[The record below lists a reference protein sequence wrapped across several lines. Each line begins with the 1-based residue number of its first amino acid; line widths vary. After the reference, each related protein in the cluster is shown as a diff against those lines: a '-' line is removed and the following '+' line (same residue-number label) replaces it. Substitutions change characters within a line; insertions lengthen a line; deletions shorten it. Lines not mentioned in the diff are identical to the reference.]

1 MASSGARRGAAAL
14 LLALGGC
21 GGAEPAMVASTSAA
35 PTLDRLTVTPTD
47 TEGIIDWLRQ
57 QHGKPVLSNYWAT
70 WCAPCLAELPDLLA
84 GTREFR
90 RSGGV
95 VVGIAMERM
104 VEDLDVATALA
115 KARAKA
121 EELHLDF
128 PVLVCTDD
136 DMNRIRK
143 VLGVELGGFPQTLTY
158 DRTGKLVAQHEGIAD
173 AGEFAALAS
182 DAER

>member
-1 MASSGARRGAAAL
+1 MHTFSYVGVDSVGKNVTGKLVAADEAGLEGRLRAMGLWLVEARIEKPAAS
-14 LLALGGC
+14 
-21 GGAEPAMVASTSAA
+21 
-35 PTLDRLTVTPTD
+35 
-47 TEGIIDWLRQ
+47 
-57 QHGKPVLSNYWAT
+57 
-70 WCAPCLAELPDLLA
+70 
-84 GTREFR
+84 
-90 RSGGV
+90 
-95 VVGIAMERM
+95 
-104 VEDLDVATALA
+104 LA

-173 AGEFAALAS
+173 AGEFSALAS